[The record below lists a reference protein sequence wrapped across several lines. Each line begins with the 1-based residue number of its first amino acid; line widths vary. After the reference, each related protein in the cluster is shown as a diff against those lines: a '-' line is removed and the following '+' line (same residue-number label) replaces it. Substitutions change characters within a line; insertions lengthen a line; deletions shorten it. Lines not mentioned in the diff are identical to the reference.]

1 MGTRTY
7 SRRGVLTTAERR
19 RAGLEAIDILGN
31 PIPDRVGVAAPRVV
45 PAPAPV
51 APPEP
56 VLSPA
61 AEQEIRQDVARAS
74 RKKGAGLTK
83 YLNDPETYPANTYDY
98 YKEDEDEGFNYTFN
112 QATNTGRNNFAN
124 MTALGLTPENPE
136 HQKIYIALMG
146 INPKSTRQAAVRGEV
161 MTESYVNGIKVEA
174 GRRITKITDSTI
186 ELENAVFR
194 VTDPDDKLPG
204 MGYAM
209 LRKQAWA
216 ARKLGEITGK
226 QVDVFTKALSYH
238 TSQKSWVGVHVWPK
252 IGYNFSLSGNPML
265 QRVVS
270 AYGFNSTNTFD
281 LMKEKLPDGRTGY
294 NLWVEM
300 VNRAVD
306 RSGGRLEL
314 KGKVTPT
321 NDSSRGIQVLQNYGR
336 KRGLSK
342 GGTKTGEDGFS
353 LTPEDDAYLGALW
366 QKF

>member
-7 SRRGVLTTAERR
+7 SRRGVLTAAGRR
-19 RAGLEAIDILGN
+19 RAGLEAIDIFGN
-31 PIPDRVGVAAPRVV
+31 PIPDRAGVAAPQVV
-45 PAPAPV
+45 PEPEPV

-61 AEQEIRQDVARAS
+61 AEQEVREDVARAT

-98 YKEDEDEGFNYTFN
+98 YEGDESFNYTFN
-112 QATNTGRNNFAN
+112 QLTSTGINNFAN
-124 MTALGLTPENPE
+124 MKALGLTPENPE

-146 INPKSTRQAAVRGEV
+146 INPKATRQSAARGEV
-161 MTESYVNGIKVEA
+161 MTESYVNGVMVEA
-174 GRRITKITDSTI
+174 GRRITQITDSKI
-186 ELENAVFR
+186 EIENAVFR

-226 QVDVFTKALSYH
+226 RVDLFTKALSNN
-238 TSQKSWVGVHVWPK
+238 TRAENWVGVHVWPK
-252 IGYNFSLSGNPML
+252 IGYNFSLRGNPIL

-270 AYGFNSTNTFD
+270 AYGFNSTNTYD

-294 NLWVEM
+294 SLWVEM
-300 VNRAVD
+300 VDQAAD
-306 RSGGRLEL
+306 RSGTGQVWL
-314 KGKVTPT
+314 KGTVTPT
-321 NDSSRGIQVLQNYGR
+321 SDSSRGIQVLQNYGR